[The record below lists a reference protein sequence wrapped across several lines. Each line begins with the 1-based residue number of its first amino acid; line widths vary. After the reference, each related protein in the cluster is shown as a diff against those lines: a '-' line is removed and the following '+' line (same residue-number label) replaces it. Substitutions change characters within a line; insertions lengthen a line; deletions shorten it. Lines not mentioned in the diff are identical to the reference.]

1 MKPKHGGMGIIEV
14 SKELKKSAAEKR
26 MQKEIR
32 EQDKQRRYADMAI
45 RERRASAEKH
55 FRHKPYGRM
64 E

>member
-1 MKPKHGGMGIIEV
+1 MSH
-14 SKELKKSAAEKR
+14 ELRKSAAEKR

-45 RERRASAEKH
+45 RERRESAEKH